1 MEPDRTPHILV
12 TNDDGLTAPGLGALA
27 TALAQVGRVTVI
39 APDHNWSAAG
49 HSKTMHKPLRA
60 DPGQLPNGMPALVTT
75 GAPAD
80 AIALGLLGL
89 ATAPVDLVVTGINR
103 GANLGSDVTYSGT
116 VTAAMEGTLGAVPA
130 FAISLDTF
138 DPTADYTVAADFAA
152 RLAHTVL
159 AHSLPPRT
167 LLNVNVPAR
176 PADQIKGVRVTR
188 LGCRIYRDAL
198 IRREDPFGHPYYW
211 IGGEAPT
218 GVVEEG
224 TDLWA
229 MAQGYISITPLQ
241 LDFTAYPLLEQIQ
254 RWGVEAAGFWSP
266 LAPAIARPAKE
277 KP

>member
-1 MEPDRTPHILV
+1 MKPDHTPHILV

-27 TALAQVGRVTVI
+27 TALAQVSRVTVI

-80 AIALGLLGL
+80 AITLGLLGL
-89 ATAPVDLVVTGINR
+89 AESPVDLVVTGINR

-116 VTAAMEGTLGAVPA
+116 VTAAMEGTLGGVAA

-138 DPTADYTVAADFAA
+138 DPTADYTVAASFAA
-152 RLAHTVL
+152 RLAQVVL
-159 AHSLPPRT
+159 RHGLPPRT

-176 PADQIKGVRVTR
+176 PAAQLQGVRVTR

-218 GVVEEG
+218 GVAEEG

-229 MAQGYISITPLQ
+229 VAQGYISITPLQ
-241 LDFTAYPLLEQIQ
+241 LDFTAYPLLEQI
-254 RWGVEAAGFWSP
+254 RCWGVEAAGFWSP
-266 LAPAIARPAKE
+266 PAPTSTPPSE
-277 KP
+277 EEP